1 MTRKHHAAIGAR
13 RKERET
19 LGEFKSVKG
28 NVKKQYTY
36 RYLGQ

>member
-1 MTRKHHAAIGAR
+1 MPLLGAR

-19 LGEFKSVKG
+19 LGEFQSVKG